1 MGTQISTLLAAAAA
15 RTVPVI
21 QGIRD
26 DQLGHP
32 TPCDDFRV
40 RELFNHVYQNVVNFS
55 DLAVRKE
62 PDSST
67 TPDEISG
74 DWRFRFAEQ
83 TQRLVEAWSDP
94 EALDGV
100 SPATGMPQEMVGGL
114 ALLELTVHGWD
125 MARATGQCYTPDPAA
140 VALLIPLFEQ
150 VGPVGRDMGLYA
162 AQVEP
167 TAAAGDFERLLGLT
181 GRRTS
186 L

>member
-1 MGTQISTLLAAAAA
+1 MGTQMSTLLAAAAV

-40 RELFNHVYQNVVNFS
+40 HELFNHFYLNVVNFTEMAS
-55 DLAVRKE
+55 RKE
-62 PDSST
+62 PDAVT

-74 DWRFRFAEQ
+74 EWRTRFAEQ
-83 TQRLVEAWSDP
+83 VERLVEAWSHP
-94 EALDGV
+94 AALEGV
-100 SPATGMPQEMVGGL
+100 SPAGMPQEMVGGL

-125 MARATGQCYTPDPAA
+125 VARATGQRYTPDPAA

-150 VGPVGRDMGLYA
+150 VGDMGREMGLYA
-162 AQVEP
+162 DVVEV
-167 TAAAGDFERLLGLT
+167 AAGAGDFERLLGLT
-181 GRRTS
+181 GRRTA

>member
-1 MGTQISTLLAAAAA
+1 METQISMLLAAAAA

-40 RELFNHVYQNVVNFS
+40 HELFNHLYQNVGNFT
-55 DLAVRKE
+55 DLAERKE

-67 TPDEISG
+67 TPDEVIG
-74 DWRFRFAEQ
+74 DWRTRFAEQ
-83 TQRLVEAWSDP
+83 TERLVEAWSDR
-94 EALDGV
+94 EALEGV
-100 SPATGMPQEMVGGL
+100 SPGSGMPQEMVAGL

-125 MARATGQCYTPDPAA
+125 VARATGQRYTPDPAA

-150 VGPVGRDMGLYA
+150 VGQQGRDLGLYA
-162 AQVEP
+162 DVVEVAP
-167 TAAAGDFERLLGLT
+167 GAGDFERLLALT
-181 GRRTS
+181 GRRTA